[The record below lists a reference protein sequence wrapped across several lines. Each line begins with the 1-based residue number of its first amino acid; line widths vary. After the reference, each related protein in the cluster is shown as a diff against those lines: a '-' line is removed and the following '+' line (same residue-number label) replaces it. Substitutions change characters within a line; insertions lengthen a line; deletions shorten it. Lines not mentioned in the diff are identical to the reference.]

1 MKRLGLAL
9 LSILCLGVVLAQAQ
23 QVTMPLDQGA
33 FACAYNSALPTVASG
48 NYGLIQCD
56 SAGRLITTA
65 SGSVP
70 SSATPTYTNVAS
82 AAVDTPLLALNASR
96 KPNSTIVN
104 DSTAI
109 LCIKLALNGSS
120 ATSYY
125 VAVDGKTTVPGIFQI
140 PDNYT
145 GAISGTWAAA
155 NGFARVTE
163 MQ

>member
-23 QVTMPLDQGA
+23 QIPPPGNTGI
-33 FACAYNSALPTVASG
+33 ACAYNASTPTVTTG
-48 NYGLIQCD
+48 NYGLVQCD
-56 SAGRLITTA
+56 ANGRLITTP
-65 SGSVP
+65 SGAAP
-70 SSATPTYTNVAS
+70 ASATPTFTNVAS
-82 AAVDTPLLALNASR
+82 AAADTPLLAANTSR
-96 KPNSTIVN
+96 KANSTIVN

-109 LCIKLALNGSS
+109 LYIKLALNGSS

-145 GAISGTWAAA
+145 GAISGTWASA